1 MMRQNIANRPM
12 FQTPQR
18 KAAGGIMAGIAPMYE
33 GMGPMR
39 LEDGG
44 FLDDLRSTVMKIP
57 GVETAV
63 DVYDDIDFRG
73 IPGRALEEIKNI
85 DVSGIIDD
93 NIDTEDFFTTDRT
106 EEGSGMNL
114 RDLTDLVFDPTD
126 PFDLMTVPLVMFPPA
141 FAAARLAKVGIT
153 GNKLSEQLGKI
164 DAAKKLLGEGKDK
177 TKSGI
182 GNYFKLQVGQDL
194 AEGAKSGYDY
204 FTEPEGKAAGGI
216 MSFKKGD
223 YVSRGFFEDLF
234 STGESLAKAGKRIL
248 GIGDDVAEEA
258 VEKTVKRK
266 GPKKGGGKKET
277 KKEREEREKR
287 EREEAEKKEKKEGG
301 DEEVGSGTVTN
312 KSLYEKTKGFATN
325 PLVLGP
331 TAAYVGSQFGGDSE
345 GQVADLEGQIAD
357 LNKQLENA
365 VKSSGSDSQTV
376 KDLQNQ
382 LAQSKA
388 KIKQLENDALN
399 EPPPNE
405 NLLTKALNKL
415 RGAAGATGSIDPSV
429 LAGLINMGSS
439 TDLFEPPKSDAQKF
453 LEGRQGF
460 RMQEAEIDK
469 AEAAVRQADASDML
483 DLEREFNLIKEKAE
497 ADLGRELLPHEAK
510 GLLISTRADLQNR
523 KDLMSLFATATPDML
538 TKERLDEF
546 KSDAVVKYLRTLP
559 KSP

>member
-1 MMRQNIANRPM
+1 MRQDIANRPM

-18 KAAGGIMAGIAPMYE
+18 RAAGGIMAGVAPMYE

-44 FLDDLRSTVMKIP
+44 FLDDLRRTAMKIP
-57 GVETAV
+57 GAETAV

-85 DVSGIIDD
+85 DVRGIIDD
-93 NIDTEDFFTTDRT
+93 NIDTENFVNTDRT

-153 GNKLSEQLGKI
+153 GGKLAKQLGKI
-164 DAAKKLLGEGKDK
+164 DTAKKLLGEGKDK

-194 AEGAKSGYDY
+194 AEGAKEGYDY
-204 FTEPEGKAAGGI
+204 FTEPEGKASGGI
-216 MSFKKGD
+216 MSFGPGGVVTKG
-223 YVSRGFFEDLF
+223 GFFEDLF

-248 GIGDDVAEEA
+248 GIGDDVVEE
-258 VEKTVKRK
+258 TVKRK

-277 KKEREEREKR
+277 KKEREEREKK
-287 EREEAEKKEKKEGG
+287 EREAEAEAEKKKRAKEEGG

-325 PLVLGP
+325 PYVLGP

-345 GQVADLEGQIAD
+345 GQVADLEAQVAD
-357 LNKQLENA
+357 LNKKLENA
-365 VKSSGSDSQTV
+365 AKNDGTNSQAY
-376 KDLQNQ
+376 KDAL
-382 LAQSKA
+382 SKITAYEA
-388 KIKQLENDALN
+388 KIKELEGG
-399 EPPPNE
+399 EKPSE
-405 NLLTKALNKL
+405 NLLSKALNKL
-415 RGAAGATGSIDPSV
+415 RGAAGAAGSIDPSV
-429 LAGLINMGSS
+429 LAGMINMGAS
-439 TDLFEPPKSDAQKF
+439 TDLFEPPKTTGQKF
-453 LEGRQGF
+453 LEGQQGY

-469 AEAAVRQADASDML
+469 AKAAVRQADASDML
-483 DLEREFNLIKEKAE
+483 DVEKQFNLFKTRIEAATGKEMSQQDQA
-497 ADLGRELLPHEAK
+497 ALLLNIQRDARDQK
-510 GLLISTRADLQNR
+510 N
-523 KDLMSLFATATPDML
+523 LMSLFATAAPGMIN
-538 TKERLDEF
+538 EEAINEF
-546 KSDAVVKYLRTLP
+546 RNQNTEKFVRDQLGI
-559 KSP
+559 

>member
-1 MMRQNIANRPM
+1 
-12 FQTPQR
+12 
-18 KAAGGIMAGIAPMYE
+18 MAGIAPMYE

-44 FLDDLRSTVMKIP
+44 FLDDLRRTAMKIP
-57 GVETAV
+57 GAETAV

-126 PFDLMTVPLVMFPPA
+126 PFDLMTVPLVMYPPA

-153 GNKLSEQLGKI
+153 GNKLSKQLGKI
-164 DAAKKLLGEGKDK
+164 DTAKKLLGEGKDK

-248 GIGDDVAEEA
+248 GIGDDVVEE
-258 VEKTVKRK
+258 TVKK
-266 GPKKGGGKKET
+266 KVPKKGGGKKET

-301 DEEVGSGTVTN
+301 DEEVGSGTVT
-312 KSLYEKTKGFATN
+312 KTGLYDKTKNFVKN

-331 TAAYVGSQFGGDSE
+331 TAFVAGSQLGGDSE
-345 GQVADLEGQIAD
+345 GQVAELEAQVAD

-365 VKSSGSDSQTV
+365 AKNDGTNSQAYT
-376 KDLQNQ
+376 DAL
-382 LAQSKA
+382 SKITAYEA
-388 KIKQLENDALN
+388 KIKELEAG
-399 EPPPNE
+399 EKPSE

-415 RGAAGATGSIDPSV
+415 RGAAGSAGSIDPSV

-439 TDLFEPPKSDAQKF
+439 TDLFEPPKTTGQKF

-469 AEAAVRQADASDML
+469 AKAAVRQADASDML
-483 DLEREFNLIKEKAE
+483 DVEKQFNLFKTRIESATGKEMSQQDQAALFLNIQRDARDQK
-497 ADLGRELLPHEAK
+497 
-510 GLLISTRADLQNR
+510 N
-523 KDLMSLFATATPDML
+523 LMSLFATAAPGMIN
-538 TKERLDEF
+538 EQAINEF
-546 KSDAVVKYLRTLP
+546 RNQNTEKFVRDQLNIP
-559 KSP
+559 

>member
-1 MMRQNIANRPM
+1 MMRQTIYNRPM

-18 KAAGGIMAGIAPMYE
+18 KSAGGIMAGIAPMYE

-44 FLDDLRSTVMKIP
+44 FLDDLRRTAMKIP
-57 GVETAV
+57 GAETAV

-126 PFDLMTVPLVMFPPA
+126 PFDLMTVPLVMYPPA

-153 GNKLSEQLGKI
+153 GNKLSKQLGKI
-164 DAAKKLLGEGKDK
+164 DTAKKLLGEGKDK

-248 GIGDDVAEEA
+248 GIGDDVVEE
-258 VEKTVKRK
+258 TVKK
-266 GPKKGGGKKET
+266 KVPKKGGGKKET

-301 DEEVGSGTVTN
+301 DEEVGSGTVT
-312 KSLYEKTKGFATN
+312 KTGLYDKTKNFVKN

-331 TAAYVGSQFGGDSE
+331 TAFVAGSQLGGDSE
-345 GQVADLEGQIAD
+345 GQVAELEAQVAD

-365 VKSSGSDSQTV
+365 AKNDGTNSQAYT
-376 KDLQNQ
+376 DAL
-382 LAQSKA
+382 SKITAYEA
-388 KIKQLENDALN
+388 KIKELEAG
-399 EPPPNE
+399 EKPSE

-415 RGAAGATGSIDPSV
+415 RGAAGSAGSIDPSV

-439 TDLFEPPKSDAQKF
+439 TDLFEPPKTTGQKF

-469 AEAAVRQADASDML
+469 AKAAVRQADASDML
-483 DLEREFNLIKEKAE
+483 DVEKQFNLFKTRIESATGKEMSQQDQAALFLNIQRDARDQK
-497 ADLGRELLPHEAK
+497 
-510 GLLISTRADLQNR
+510 N
-523 KDLMSLFATATPDML
+523 LMSLFATAAPGMIN
-538 TKERLDEF
+538 EQAINEF
-546 KSDAVVKYLRTLP
+546 RNQNTEKFVRDQLNIP
-559 KSP
+559 